1 MNDLLQVAREIRD
14 AFDDHPGISDLDN
27 EQPIHITIPLGTWRR
42 LNFHLAMKDSLPE
55 VGGAMHA
62 EAVALFRD
70 MPMLG
75 DEWGMLGYEEE
86 FDRKVKDFLK
96 RYDSR
101 TPQVEER

>member
-1 MNDLLQVAREIRD
+1 MTLHQVAKRFLD
-14 AFDDHPGISDLDN
+14 AFHENPGHSDLDR
-27 EQPIHITIPLGTWRR
+27 EQPIHITVTLGDLRDLDFALRT
-42 LNFHLAMKDSLPE
+42 LPE
-55 VGGAMHA
+55 VGGAMLA

-101 TPQVEER
+101 TPQEPT